1 LRRFPWFF
9 GSLADLGLRLSSEPA
24 SIESSVSAHVAFAA
38 DCTFW
43 LASDPLPA
51 CAGIHDPLAHRFSS
65 TPDFRR
71 NLLLPV
77 CLLMRPSACASG
89 YIFWLLQLAASD
101 FHRLPPSGYPSTP
114 VPTFIGSFI
123 FGLPTHSLPTFNA
136 VIS

>member
-1 LRRFPWFF
+1 
-9 GSLADLGLRLSSEPA
+9 
-24 SIESSVSAHVAFAA
+24 VAFAA

-101 FHRLPPSGYPSTP
+101 FHRFLYLR
-114 VPTFIGSFI
+114 FAD
-123 FGLPTHSLPTFNA
+123 SLTSDFQRGHQLKKQ
-136 VIS
+136 